1 VTAVASP
8 ASSEL
13 AAAVAAAA
21 EGVPGL
27 LVVFLFGSQ
36 LTGRT
41 WAESD
46 LDLGVRWAQ
55 GLSLEAR
62 IEAERALATALSERL
77 GALAARVDLVD
88 LDRAASSVA
97 FRAIREG
104 RCVWT
109 RTEAERVRAVVRVSR
124 RYDDEQPLRR
134 LHRDAARA
142 AVRRMNGSSN
152 GR

>member
-8 ASSEL
+8 SSSEL
-13 AAAVAAAA
+13 TAAVATVAAA
-21 EGVPGL
+21 VPGL

-36 LTGRT
+36 LTGQT

-46 LDLGVRWAQ
+46 LDLGVRWTR
-55 GLSLEAR
+55 GLPLEAR
-62 IEAERALATALSERL
+62 IEAERGFAAALSERL
-77 GALAARVDLVD
+77 GALAERLDLVD

-104 RCVWT
+104 KCVWT

-124 RYDDEQPLRR
+124 RYDDEAPLRR
-134 LHRDAARA
+134 LYRAAARA
-142 AVRRMNGSSN
+142 AVRRMNGDSN
-152 GR
+152 G